1 MSKASPGGGGGDA
14 GPAAAAAKEGTSEA
28 SAGGGRPRTAASR
41 RRLLLLAGLAGGG
54 LVAPRA
60 WAQQPAVGPTSR
72 DFPTRPVRFIIP
84 SPPGG
89 SPDILTRLLTDRM
102 AKNTGRQFI
111 VDYRPGGG
119 TAVASLYV
127 ARQPADG
134 HTVYYTGPSFTV
146 TPAVNRQFAAT
157 IDIGTAFDP
166 VTLAAAA
173 PFLLVVNPE
182 VPARS
187 VPELVAWLRANPGVA
202 NYAANPGTTPHLLME
217 EFRRPLGLDMV
228 GVAFG
233 GEAEGLQAVAS
244 GRAQLMLAIIGPAR
258 PYYETGRV
266 RVLATIGSH
275 RHPKL
280 PDVPTMPETGA
291 APEFEPAD
299 IWLGYVAPAGVPRD
313 ALFWL
318 QREIARAVH
327 HEELREALVE
337 RQGFEPI
344 GSDPEAFRAV
354 ILRDLARYT
363 RIAETA
369 NLQAL

>member
-1 MSKASPGGGGGDA
+1 MSEASRRNGGDA
-14 GPAAAAAKEGTSEA
+14 AAAVREGRAEA
-28 SAGGGRPRTAASR
+28 PALRGRPQAAASR
-41 RRLLLLAGLAGGG
+41 RRLLLLAGLAGG

-60 WAQQPAVGPTSR
+60 ARAQQAADPPR

-102 AKNTGRQFI
+102 AKNTGRQFV

-146 TPAVNRQFAAT
+146 TPAVNRQFAANV
-157 IDIGTAFDP
+157 DIRTAFDP

-182 VPARS
+182 VPART
-187 VPELVAWLRANPGVA
+187 VPELVAWLRANPGLA

-244 GRAQLMLAIIGPAR
+244 GRAHLMLAIIGPAR
-258 PYYETGRV
+258 PYYESGRV
-266 RVLATIGSH
+266 RVLATIGSR

-280 PDVPTMPETGA
+280 PDVPTIPETGA
-291 APEFEPAD
+291 APAFEPAD
-299 IWLGYVAPAGVPRD
+299 IWLGYVAPAGTPRD
-313 ALFWL
+313 ALLWL

-327 HEELREALVE
+327 HEEMREALIE
-337 RQGFEPI
+337 RQGFEPV
-344 GSDPEAFRAV
+344 GSDPDAFREV

-363 RIAETA
+363 RIAEAA
-369 NLQAL
+369 NLQAQ